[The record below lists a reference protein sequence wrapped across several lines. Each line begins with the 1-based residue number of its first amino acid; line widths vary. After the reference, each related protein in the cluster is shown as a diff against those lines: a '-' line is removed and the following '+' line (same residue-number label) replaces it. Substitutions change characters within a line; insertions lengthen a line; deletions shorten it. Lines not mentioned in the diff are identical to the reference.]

1 MCFNQ
6 HANHVFEVYRTRAIR
21 KYAPYVK
28 QTLIVLGFV
37 FGVSHLEPPVH
48 PGHDYAL
55 TVVNYGLTGHIMYI
69 KLLNMHIDTNIHMY
83 AHWFDSV
90 PGYTSCACLALQ
102 LGPRLVPAGSD

>member
-1 MCFNQ
+1 MFL
-6 HANHVFEVYRTRAIR
+6 
-21 KYAPYVK
+21 KS
-28 QTLIVLGFV
+28 TLGLGLSENMTLMSNRPLF
-37 FGVSHLEPPVH
+37 FWVSHLEPLVS
-48 PGHDYAL
+48 PGCDYAL

-90 PGYTSCACLALQ
+90 PGYTSCACLAVQ